1 MKSTMSYLLVI
12 LLLFLPLIL
21 YTKKICD
28 EEDNRKTA
36 EIEKIETEKR
46 FEEMEKRFEEMEK
59 RIRIFEQDN
68 YILKYGYE
76 NEKE

>member
-1 MKSTMSYLLVI
+1 MKDTMGYLLVI
-12 LLLFLPLIL
+12 LLLFLPVIL

-28 EEDNRKTA
+28 EEDNKKTV
-36 EIEKIETEKR
+36 EVEKIETEKR
-46 FEEMEKRFEEMEK
+46 FEEVEK
-59 RIRIFEQDN
+59 RIRILEQDN